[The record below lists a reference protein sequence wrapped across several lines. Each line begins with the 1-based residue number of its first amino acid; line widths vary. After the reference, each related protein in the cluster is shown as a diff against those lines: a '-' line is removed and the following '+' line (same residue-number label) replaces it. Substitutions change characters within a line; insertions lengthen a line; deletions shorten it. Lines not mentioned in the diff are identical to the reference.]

1 MILTDICMYTYG
13 APVTYTHAHVY
24 IGLEKKKTSF
34 DIQELTWYYQLLDLG
49 VSNTM
54 SWADTHS

>member
-1 MILTDICMYTYG
+1 MHTCTH
-13 APVTYTHAHVY
+13 THAYIY

-34 DIQELTWYYQLLDLG
+34 DTQELIWYYQLLDLG
-49 VSNTM
+49 VINTM

>member
-1 MILTDICMYTYG
+1 MHTCTH
-13 APVTYTHAHVY
+13 THAYIY

-34 DIQELTWYYQLLDLG
+34 DTQVLIWYYQLLDLG
-49 VSNTM
+49 VINTM